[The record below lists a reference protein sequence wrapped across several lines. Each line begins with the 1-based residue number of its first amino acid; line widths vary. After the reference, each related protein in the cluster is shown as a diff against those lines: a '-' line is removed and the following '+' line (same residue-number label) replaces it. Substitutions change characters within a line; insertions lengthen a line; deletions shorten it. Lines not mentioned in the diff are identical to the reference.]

1 MAPELSYQ
9 DYVCDQSYMDAYSQ
23 YQSKYAR
30 NMRESDRI
38 LINII
43 ERILGDEAPD
53 RKRFSLL
60 DIGCST
66 GNLLLHLKH
75 ALPQLDLSG
84 GDIVASIVAGCR
96 ANPDLA
102 GIQFSEMNML
112 NMNCEKQF
120 DLVVANAAMP
130 FFTQAEFEQ
139 ALANISAVT
148 KPGGWFVAFDWFHPF
163 EQDMTIIEKS
173 ATFPQGL
180 VFHFRS
186 YTTVKAGMAKAGLL
200 SPAFELFYIPIDLEK
215 PGDVSRINSYTV
227 PLADGQRMCFRGSL
241 FQPWCHVVEQKS
253 NFDGS

>member
-23 YQSKYAR
+23 YQRKYAR

-38 LINII
+38 LITII

-66 GNLLLHLKH
+66 GNLLLHLKY

-84 GDIVASIVAGCR
+84 GDIVASIVAECR

-112 NMNCEKQF
+112 NMNCERQF

-130 FFTQAEFEQ
+130 FFTQAEFGQ

-163 EQDMTIIEKS
+163 EQDITVVEKS
-173 ATFPQGL
+173 RNFSQGL
-180 VFHFRS
+180 EYHFWS
-186 YTTVKAGMAKAGLL
+186 YTTVKAAIGKVGLGNPNFQPFYMQTDLAKSA
-200 SPAFELFYIPIDLEK
+200 DLAN
-215 PGDVSRINSYTV
+215 INSYTIRSD
-227 PLADGQRMCFRGSL
+227 DGQRLCFRGSL
-241 FQPWCHVVEQKS
+241 FQPWCHLVAQKC
-253 NFDGS
+253 G